1 MLPTASPLAFATAI
15 LASATLTHAGCQ
27 AHLCTCGVKIKSK
40 MPLVA
45 NGFPYDATVY
55 DGHCNKIRYVN
66 MFNGFT
72 ASITSRLPWTVEVRL
87 ADGAGGYEPLGE
99 VKYSSQTEHLP
110 GNCEKGEES
119 ITFQKSCWVY
129 YDDPTC

>member
-1 MLPTASPLAFATAI
+1 
-15 LASATLTHAGCQ
+15 
-27 AHLCTCGVKIKSK
+27 

-87 ADGAGGYEPLGE
+87 ADGAGGYEPLAGSCLR
-99 VKYSSQTEHLP
+99 KCDKL
-110 GNCEKGEES
+110 NES
-119 ITFQKSCWVY
+119 HRLRILFASNRI
-129 YDDPTC
+129 